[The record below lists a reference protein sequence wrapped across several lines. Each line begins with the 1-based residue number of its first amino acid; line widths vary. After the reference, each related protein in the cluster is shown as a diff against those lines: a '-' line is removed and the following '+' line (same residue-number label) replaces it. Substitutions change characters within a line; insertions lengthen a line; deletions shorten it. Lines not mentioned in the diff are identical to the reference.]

1 MPESVI
7 KRKDKRVHMPSF
19 GCVRALLFI
28 DGGGSAEV
36 AMAPLE
42 MSRLLS
48 AWEEAESAK
57 KSPNEPVLAA
67 LRLLIPKT
75 RTLAPDFL
83 AEVPIARTKRV
94 LLIPDFEDS
103 GKAITAK
110 VKQKKAVAAKT
121 TTRPQPK
128 AVKVTTA

>member
-1 MPESVI
+1 MPKSAI
-7 KRKDKRVHMPSF
+7 KRKDKRVQISNF

-28 DGGGSAEV
+28 DGGGSAEI

-42 MSRLLS
+42 TSRLLS

-67 LRLLIPKT
+67 LRLLISKA
-75 RTLAPDFL
+75 RTLAPDIL

-94 LLIPDFEDS
+94 RLTPDFGDTGETD
-103 GKAITAK
+103 
-110 VKQKKAVAAKT
+110 
-121 TTRPQPK
+121 PK
-128 AVKVTTA
+128 NNR